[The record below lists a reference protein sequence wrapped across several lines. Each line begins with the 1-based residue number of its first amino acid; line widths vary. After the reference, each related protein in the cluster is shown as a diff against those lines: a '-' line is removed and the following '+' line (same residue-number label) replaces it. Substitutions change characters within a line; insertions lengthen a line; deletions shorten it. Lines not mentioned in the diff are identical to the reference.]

1 MRLGAKL
8 SLLIIGIVILLML
21 TVVFYVNQ
29 SLNQHITNGQHAW
42 VERLRLTIAEGVAE
56 NLHHGNVY
64 AVQDLL
70 QKIAGDDTI
79 EHVYITDFDGQLF
92 AHSFTTVFPDEL
104 IENIKQHHAV
114 DFINEQHT
122 FHRYETNN
130 VTVYEF
136 DEPLVSGSKATLFI
150 GINQKQIRALRM
162 KTIKSILY
170 PTLLIGLLGV
180 LVALFLARRIS
191 RPLYS
196 LSEQIRSYGQG
207 NALPTAP
214 LKTSDKDVQN
224 LTDSFLHMVKAHKQA
239 EAESMES
246 DARVRLLLESTEEA
260 LYGVDENG
268 ICIFANPASAQIL
281 GYDNPNELLGKNMH
295 HLIHHTHHDGT
306 PHSEDECKLYKAHL
320 QGVRVKGEDE
330 IFWHKD
336 KSSFPVEYSSY
347 PIMHNDRIAGSVV
360 TFRDITYRKQSLE
373 ALKNIAAGVSSQTG
387 EAFFQ
392 QLIQR
397 LAALFNV
404 NYAYLGLID
413 KSDPKIINTF
423 VFYDHGNIV
432 ENFSFSY
439 ENTPCAEVLKKKL
452 CVYPDNLQQL
462 FPHAEIVKAK
472 DAASYLG
479 ILLTD
484 SKEQPL
490 GIIAVLNTQPMT
502 DVEQMQDVLQ
512 IFAARAAAEIE
523 RLDSEQQLRSAQQK
537 LSLHVQQTPLG
548 VIEWDT
554 DFQVMDWNHAAEL
567 IFGYS
572 RDEALGHKAKE
583 LIIPPDVVSLIDKVW
598 SDLLKLK
605 GGTRSTNENIT
616 KDGKTIMCEWYNTP
630 LITDNDQV
638 IGVASLVADV
648 TERLRDQQELVKH
661 RDRLE
666 ELVADRT
673 TEVREQARIIDQIH
687 DSVISTNLDGVITDW
702 NHGAQHLYGYT
713 PEEAIGQNITLL
725 YPEEE
730 RSILQE
736 STNGLQQHGEY
747 ERELRLRKKNGEDL
761 FVHLSLSMLYHENG
775 QPRGMIGYS
784 IDITD
789 RKRAQE
795 NIDKQKYKLQATNKE
810 LEAFSYSV
818 SHDLRA
824 PLRALHGFSQ
834 ALQEDYAN
842 KLDDEGKDY
851 LIRIQANALRMSEL
865 IDDLLKLSRLGRE
878 KLTITLVDLSHLA
891 YEVMEN
897 QRALYPDRTIEFQLQ
912 FDGQVYGDP
921 RLLRI
926 AIENL
931 IGNALKYTRNV
942 EQPHIEFG
950 KTQQDDETVYY
961 IRDNGTGFDMQY
973 VDKLF
978 GVFQRLHGSDYE
990 GTGIGLATVRRI
1002 IQRHEGR
1009 IWAEAEPGKGATFY
1023 FTLGNLTP
1031 APGE

>member
-1 MRLGAKL
+1 MRLSAKL
-8 SLLIIGIVILLML
+8 SLLIIGIVTLLML
-21 TVVFYVNQ
+21 TMVFYVNQ
-29 SLNQHITNGQHAW
+29 SLNQHIINGQHAW
-42 VERLRLTIAEGVAE
+42 VERLRLTIFEGISE
-56 NLHHGNVY
+56 NLHQGNVDG
-64 AVQDLL
+64 VQKLL
-70 QKIAGDDTI
+70 HNIASDEII
-79 EHVYITDFDGQLF
+79 EHVYVTDFDGHLF
-92 AHSFTTVFPDEL
+92 AHSFTSAFPAKL
-104 IENIKQHHAV
+104 YENLKQHRAV
-114 DFINEQHT
+114 NFLNEQHT
-122 FHRYETNN
+122 FHEYESNN
-130 VTVYEF
+130 GTIYEF
-136 DEPLVSGSKATLFI
+136 DEPIVPDTKATLFI
-150 GINQKQIRALRM
+150 GINQRQIRAFRM
-162 KTIKSILY
+162 NTFKNILY
-170 PTLLIGLLGV
+170 PTLLIGFIGVIISVFLG
-180 LVALFLARRIS
+180 RRFS
-191 RPLYS
+191 QPLYS
-196 LSEQIRSYGQG
+196 LSEQIRRYGQG
-207 NALPTAP
+207 ETISMSSLS
-214 LKTSDKDVQN
+214 TSDKDVKQ
-224 LTDSFLHMVKAHKQA
+224 LADSFQHMVEAQKQA
-239 EAESMES
+239 EVASKES

-260 LYGVDENG
+260 LYGVDEEG
-268 ICIFANPASAQIL
+268 ICIFANPASSHTL
-281 GYDNPNELLGKNMH
+281 GYDNPNDLLGKNMH

-306 PHSEDECKLYKAHL
+306 PHPVDECKLYKAHL
-320 QGVRVKGEDE
+320 QGARVKGEDE
-330 IFWHKD
+330 IFWRRD

-347 PIMHNDRIAGSVV
+347 PIMQDDRIAGSVV
-360 TFRDITYRKQSLE
+360 SFRDITYRKQSLE

-392 QLIQR
+392 QLIRR
-397 LAALFNV
+397 LADLFSV

-413 KSDPKIINTF
+413 KSDSKIINTF

-432 ENFSFSY
+432 ENFSFPF
-439 ENTPCAEVLKKKL
+439 ENTPCAEVLEKKL
-452 CVYPDNLQQL
+452 CIYPDNLQQF
-462 FPHAEIVKAK
+462 FPHSEFLKEKNAT
-472 DAASYLG
+472 SYLG

-490 GIIAVLNTQPMT
+490 GIIAVLNTRPMT
-502 DVEQMQDVLQ
+502 EVEQMQDVLQ

-523 RLDSEQQLRSAQQK
+523 RLDSEQQLRNTQQK

-554 DFQVMDWNHAAEL
+554 DFQVVDWNHAAEL

-572 RDEALGHKAKE
+572 KDEALGHQAKD
-583 LIIPPDVVSLIDKVW
+583 LIIPPNVVSLIDKVW

-616 KDGKTIMCEWYNTP
+616 KEGKTIMCEWYNTP
-630 LITDNDQV
+630 LIADNDQV

-648 TERLRDQQELVKH
+648 TERLRDQQELLKH

-673 TEVREQARIIDQIH
+673 MEVREQARIIDQIH
-687 DSVISTNLDGVITDW
+687 DAVVATDLDGVITNW
-702 NHGAQHLYGYT
+702 NNGAENLFGYA
-713 PEEAIGQNITLL
+713 PEEAIGQHIAFL
-725 YPEEE
+725 YSDED
-730 RSILQE
+730 RSTMQE
-736 STNGLQQHGEY
+736 TINSLKLHGEY
-747 ERELRLRKKNGEDL
+747 EHEQRLHRKDGEIIY
-761 FVHLSLSMLYHENG
+761 VHLSLSMLYHENG
-775 QPRGMIGYS
+775 TPRGMIGYS

-795 NIDKQKYKLQATNKE
+795 NIGKQQYKLEATNKE

-834 ALQEDYAN
+834 ALQEDYADS
-842 KLDDEGKDY
+842 LDDEGKDY

-878 KLTITLVDLSHLA
+878 KLTVTLIDLSHLA

-897 QRALYPDRTIEFQLQ
+897 QRTLYPDRTIEFRLQ

-950 KTQQDDETVYY
+950 KIQQDDETVYY

-1023 FTLGNLTP
+1023 FTLGNLSP
-1031 APGE
+1031 VPGA